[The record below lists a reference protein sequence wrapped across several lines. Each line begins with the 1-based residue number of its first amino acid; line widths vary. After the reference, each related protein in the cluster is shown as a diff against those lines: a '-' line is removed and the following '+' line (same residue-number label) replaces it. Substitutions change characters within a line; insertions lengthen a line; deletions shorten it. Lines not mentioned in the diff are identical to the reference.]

1 MMNEKFSDV
10 RDFVRELIKTY
21 EFEDELFLS
30 TINIYLLFKIW
41 YYLLGIKRKLKKY
54 RNIGFFIVL

>member
-30 TINIYLLFKIW
+30 TINIYLLFKI
-41 YYLLGIKRKLKKY
+41 
-54 RNIGFFIVL
+54 